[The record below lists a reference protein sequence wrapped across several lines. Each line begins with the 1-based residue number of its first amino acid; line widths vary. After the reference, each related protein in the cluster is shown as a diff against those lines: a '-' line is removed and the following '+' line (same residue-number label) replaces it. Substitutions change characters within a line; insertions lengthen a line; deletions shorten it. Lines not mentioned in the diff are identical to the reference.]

1 MRTKILYV
9 FCGEL
14 ASGAEIVMESL
25 ILNNLQQVD
34 AHLFISPGKYAEKLI
49 SLQKPYP
56 VNIVPELKKLNRSS
70 TGKVAYLLKAIK
82 NYFSISIK
90 SIAYIKKYEIEVVHA
105 NTVVPAAYLIPA
117 VMFLK
122 IFKPKVKW
130 IWSDHDLKYF
140 KTDEF
145 FSNLSY
151 KLYDKTITV
160 SNAVKVKYGTKP
172 KVKVLYNVMDTDLF
186 VPDIQLRTEFRK
198 QWEIAENTILFT
210 IAGIIS
216 PRKGQ
221 LELMEAFIEAQKQ
234 FKNIRLFIA
243 GNFGPDFL
251 EYNQQVKELA
261 AQSDCVRY
269 IGHIDNMV
277 RFYNGCDV
285 IINNSSANGSEP
297 FGATIYEAM
306 SCEKIV
312 MASNTGGLPELID
325 AELNGI
331 LFEPDN
337 HESLLNSIQRVAGN
351 FHNLEDIRKA
361 ARQKVINTFSVKII
375 SGKYNELIERL
386 FTDK

>member
-70 TGKVAYLLKAIK
+70 TGKFVYLLKAIK
-82 NYFSISIK
+82 NYFLISIK
-90 SIAYIKKYEIEVVHA
+90 SIAYINKYEIEVVHA

-117 VMFLK
+117 VLFSK
-122 IFKPKVKW
+122 VFKPKVKW

-186 VPDIQLRTEFRK
+186 VPNQLLRTEFRK
-198 QWEIAENTILFT
+198 QWEIEENTILFT

-221 LELMEAFIEAQKQ
+221 LELMNAFIEAQKQ
-234 FKNIRLFIA
+234 FKNICLFIA

-251 EYNQQVKELA
+251 EYNQQVNDLA
-261 AQSDCVRY
+261 AQLDCIRY

-285 IINNSSANGSEP
+285 VINNSSANGSEP

-375 SGKYNELIERL
+375 SGKYNELIEGL